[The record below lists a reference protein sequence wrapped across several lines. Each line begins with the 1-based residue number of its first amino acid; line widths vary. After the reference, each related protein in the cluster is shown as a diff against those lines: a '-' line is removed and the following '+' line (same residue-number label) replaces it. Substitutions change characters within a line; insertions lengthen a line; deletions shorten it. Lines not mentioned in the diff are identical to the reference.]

1 MNKFVLFSLVF
12 ISFILSSCGNQE
24 VISEDVVL
32 ENLKKEIKNR
42 IFVNEAIDSLAS
54 FPYEGKAFLIA
65 NTSDSILIIDNTINQ
80 VFLFDED
87 LNLIDVFLKQGE
99 GPGEHVGIKR
109 FFFTSGFSYS
119 TFDHSQQLFRIF
131 DQNDSV
137 LVFNKF
143 EGDIWVDDMAQ
154 INDSVYL
161 FPENFQNEYSFVVK
175 NLINNRI
182 LFKYNIVDLLRG
194 VFSDDVLK
202 ELPYDKNLI
211 FEGYFSKG
219 DGDEIVYTS
228 NKTGL
233 FFVFNSSGKF
243 LFTKRT
249 IDKLPLP
256 KFGRKEIAP
265 GYFLHEVVPDFRG
278 NKSRAINDNFVF
290 VLSNIL
296 LPSYNGRRPIDIY
309 SIDSG
314 EYLFSFFVP
323 NLSDGQESVEITV
336 TGNFLYVLYE
346 NSTIVKYEFKWMGF
360 YDGLI

>member
-1 MNKFVLFSLVF
+1 MKKFVLFSSVF
-12 ISFILSSCGNQE
+12 ISFILSSCSNQE

-32 ENLKKEIKNR
+32 ENLKEEIKNR
-42 IFVNEAIDSLAS
+42 IIVNEAIDSLAS
-54 FPYEGKAFLIA
+54 FAYEGKAFLID

-80 VFLFDED
+80 VFLFDDD
-87 LNLIDVFLKQGE
+87 LNLINGYLKQGD
-99 GPGEHVGIKR
+99 GPGEHVGVKR

-131 DQNDSV
+131 DRNDSV

-143 EGDIWVDDMAQ
+143 DGDIWVDDMVQ
-154 INDSVYL
+154 INDSIYL
-161 FPENFQNEYSFVVK
+161 FPENFQDEYSFVVK
-175 NLINNRI
+175 NLINNEI
-182 LFKYNIVDLLRG
+182 LFKYNVLDLLSG
-194 VFSDDVLK
+194 VVSDDALK
-202 ELPYDKNLI
+202 QLPYDKNLI

-243 LFTKRT
+243 LYTKRT

-256 KFGRKEIAP
+256 KFGKKEIAP

-278 NKSRAINDNFVF
+278 NKSRAINENFVF
-290 VLSNIL
+290 ILSNIL
-296 LPSYNGRRPIDIY
+296 LPSYYGRRPIDIY
-309 SIDSG
+309 SVNSG

-323 NLSDGQESVEITV
+323 NLNDGQESVEIAV
-336 TGNFLYVLYE
+336 IGNLLYVLYE
-346 NSTIVKYEFKWMGF
+346 NSTIVKYELKRNGF
-360 YDGLI
+360 NDELI